1 MTTSGTIFK
10 FSIVLALL
18 TTALSL
24 SAQRRWTLEECISYA
39 KANNITLQQQRLQL
53 LSAEEDVRAQRGA
66 MLPTLSASTNH
77 SIGYRPWQ
85 DNGVATVTNGQVNS
99 KVDKTYYNGSYG
111 INAQWTVWNGGR
123 NINNVRLNQL
133 TAQQAEMSVEQQA
146 NSIEE
151 RICQLYV
158 QCLYLREAI
167 GVCQESLTTSRKN
180 EERGTEMVQVG
191 LLSRADLAQLTAQ
204 RATDEYNVVEAQ
216 GQLATYMLQLR
227 QLLELTADDDF
238 DIVEASAYSNDP
250 SLVEVP
256 ALNTVYER
264 AIQNRPEI
272 RSARLGIESAGI
284 NLRIARAG
292 WLPTLSLTGGLSS
305 STNSLA
311 TNGWGTQMKTNF
323 NMTGGLQLSIPI
335 FDGWQT
341 RTNVNKA
348 RIRQDQAAL
357 ELADQQK
364 QLYQTIEGYW
374 QDATTNRQRYIAA
387 CATAQSA
394 AENYEL
400 LEEQFNLGL
409 KNIVELMTGKDNLM
423 QARQNQLQSKY
434 LAMLNME
441 MLNFY
446 ARE

>member
-1 MTTSGTIFK
+1 MTIRGNVLK

-18 TTALSL
+18 TSFQPL

-53 LSAEEDVRAQRGA
+53 LSAEEDVRTQRGA

-77 SIGYRPWQ
+77 SVGYRPWQ

-123 NINNVRLNQL
+123 NRNNVRLSQL

-167 GVCQESLTTSRKN
+167 GVCQESLATSRKN

-238 DIVEASAYSNDP
+238 DIAEAPSSADP
-250 SLVEVP
+250 VQVEVP
-256 ALNTVYER
+256 ALNTVYEQALR
-264 AIQNRPEI
+264 NRPEI
-272 RSARLGIESAGI
+272 RSARMGIESAGI
-284 NLRIARAG
+284 NLRIAKAG

-341 RTNVNKA
+341 RTNVSKA

-446 ARE
+446 ARD